1 MSGHRGQRGQ
11 EGALLAGGR
20 PGPLEED
27 SGDLGVRER
36 QWLQGHHAV
45 GRPSTC
51 GPGCA
56 VSDSQK
62 RWPLSADRRR
72 RRVVCYLFPP
82 SAHLAYVAACCG
94 SDSDSPPW
102 TGWTSAS
109 RARRWERRRSSS
121 PRPAQASWSAGPLGR
136 AVRDADSVSG
146 LDCWAR
152 GLLVRGVV
160 LTGDQGLPSCAP
172 FRPRFALRRR
182 LHESAQLSSRCINPQ
197 SQQPG
202 AIKAVPHAHVERALP
217 AAGPRQ
223 LSSDGSSCPPTG
235 RCVPPGDG
243 QSPCERSLPL
253 PWPSGRP
260 GPGPAHALRSR
271 GLGLCRTLLGG
282 RTSEGSTSVGPAT
295 LPDST

>member
-94 SDSDSPPW
+94 SDSDSPLDW
-102 TGWTSAS
+102 MDQCLQG
-109 RARRWERRRSSS
+109 
-121 PRPAQASWSAGPLGR
+121 QALGET
-136 AVRDADSVSG
+136 
-146 LDCWAR
+146 
-152 GLLVRGVV
+152 V
-160 LTGDQGLPSCAP
+160 LP
-172 FRPRFALRRR
+172 
-182 LHESAQLSSRCINPQ
+182 
-197 SQQPG
+197 
-202 AIKAVPHAHVERALP
+202 LP
-217 AAGPRQ
+217 AAG
-223 LSSDGSSCPPTG
+223 TG
-235 RCVPPGDG
+235 LLVSRAAG
-243 QSPCERSLPL
+243 Q
-253 PWPSGRP
+253 GR
-260 GPGPAHALRSR
+260 
-271 GLGLCRTLLGG
+271 
-282 RTSEGSTSVGPAT
+282 
-295 LPDST
+295 